1 MEFSHEYFDD
11 EVREDFY
18 VSGLMKR
25 LWAAN
30 LEVISDVAKV
40 CDKYNI
46 RWFAD
51 YGTLLGAVRH
61 GGCIPWDDDFD
72 ICMLR
77 GDYMRFLEVA
87 EKELPQNYSV
97 LNCHNEYE
105 DLLTRVINTRHPTFE
120 EDILQ
125 RYHQCYLGA
134 GIDIFPLDYMAP
146 TKKEQEAHKTLL
158 RAILSFEPI
167 LSDENL
173 DQAML
178 DQVLSQLEQLC
189 GVKFDRQGKL
199 IKQMYEA
206 TEGVCALY
214 GPEQADT
221 VMLAP
226 IWAKY
231 GVKTY
236 PLTCFQH
243 AIKVRFENIDIW
255 ISAEY
260 DKMLQNEY
268 GDYMRIIKGGAS
280 HDYPCFAEQEAY
292 VREHLPKYPFEYT
305 FDKKDIETEERL
317 TDSRSQERVRGI
329 LNYDNRV
336 QIQIQREVLI
346 LPYRA
351 SSWKNIEA
359 VWRQECA
366 DKTCHVTV
374 ILPPYYEKTA
384 LGGFGEMHDESGLLP
399 DYVEVTP
406 YDAYDFEHMLPDVI
420 YTQNPYDECNYTT
433 SVHPFF
439 YARNLKKY
447 TDKLVY
453 IPWFTMRDVNVDN
466 GKVNQTMKYFCTVP
480 GVVLADEVWMPSE
493 SAKEAYVR
501 KLTAFAGEDTKCVWE
516 DKIHV
521 HEVPVCSLD
530 YSNIFEKLPITWKQI
545 IQSGNTI
552 RKQIILYDISAA
564 TFVQGRKL
572 ALQKLK
578 ETLKFFEEKREDI
591 ALIWRRNT
599 VTEDVLSALEPEM
612 YEQYKEIVE
621 EYKKAAWGIFDEDF
635 SYQQEAELADA
646 YCGDAGYVSRYVETL
661 EKPVLLQ
668 KMGISR
674 NVDGQPLVQM
684 LKNEEGNYPYHI
696 RAYAIVDDSMY
707 FIPDEMNLLCTM
719 RLEEGTVTILSSI
732 PEEKINQ
739 TGLSLKLECYD
750 GKIIV
755 TPYMA
760 KTIWSYDIQSGRW
773 QKIGIRNEEQECKFV
788 SSVIYKD
795 KLYLIPALYKY
806 IVRVNLKTY
815 SVAYLEHI
823 YAEYAALSSEEA
835 CRFACNYARCRDVLY
850 IAEQQTNLMLR
861 FDLATEKYTWLQIG
875 NPGQIW
881 LASAWDGT
889 YFYFVPL
896 TQGRLLRWDG
906 QDEYVEY
913 DLPGDCRYDRYGPVN
928 VNIIDGTLVLQGYNC
943 DAVLYDLEDMSCRTE
958 QVRYNYAYKIRED
971 FYTGYDMATDRFV
984 IQDGAKRLE
993 YTCVFDERDLQK
1005 YLQQA
1010 RSAGKIGLSREAIKE
1025 DDAIGIGYFTDCL
1038 CDKSEWKQGEKG
1050 KKTIVFLPYKASM
1063 WDSLESIWLA
1073 AKGDSRCECYV
1084 VPIPYYD
1091 KDAYGRLTTYHYE
1104 GTQFPA
1110 YVPITDYRDFDL
1122 ASRNADIIYIHNPY
1136 DDGNRVTSID
1146 PDYYSAKLKTYTDK
1160 LVYVPYYATSGGM
1173 GEDQSLCKAYIY
1185 ADYIIVQAEG
1195 HKDYF
1200 DTCIPREK
1208 LLALGSPKFDRVV
1221 KLCENPPEVSEDW
1234 KDKMNGKNVYFFNT
1248 SLGGMLAD
1256 TNAFLKKLRYV
1267 FDCFEGRKDACLLWR
1282 PHPLLDETFTTARSQ
1297 YKEEYEQL
1305 KQDFLTAGW
1314 GIYDATPDIEKTI
1327 ALSDCYIGDAG
1338 TSVTALFGIAGK
1350 PVYLLDNYIHREPAD
1365 EDWSKEMITPYYPQ
1379 GEDAWKVTP
1388 GNQLYHLEAG
1398 GYRFY
1403 CKLSEYSSGGYYRM
1417 AVEHGEYVYV
1427 FPANAQEILV
1437 IDDKRNITR
1446 IKLEQKISQPGAFA
1460 NVWFE
1465 GNYAFL
1471 IPYKYPYIVR
1481 FDMDTQAIDYV
1492 DGCQEFLV
1500 SNHAGADR
1508 VGGSG
1513 IWNGY
1518 LMLANP
1524 ADNRVV
1530 AIECETLELQ
1540 VLSVDA
1546 RYYRG
1551 ACALQ
1556 ADEDTIWLFPY
1567 TGTNVVQWNPMTGE
1581 TVTHNCRVPGFVCN
1595 QYPTGKTC
1603 MEHAFGSMAR
1613 RENQVVL
1620 APVWGN
1626 QFVFINTETGEVKP
1640 FHTELD
1646 LTFREDQ
1653 SYCMSGGN
1661 GGFVR
1666 RLDEAHALF
1675 YHEPMRKLY
1684 RVNLLDGSVEEEA
1697 IAYEQSDVWLH
1708 APGYAKLSKWVRYGC
1723 EERAI
1728 CSLPHM
1734 LENQGAGDSFD
1745 RQACLEAYGEIAMY
1759 ADGRSGQKIHAF
1771 MMDEL
1776 CE

>member
-11 EVREDFY
+11 EIREDFY

-25 LWAAN
+25 LWAAD
-30 LEVISDVAKV
+30 LEVLSDIAKV
-40 CDKYNI
+40 CEKHNI

-77 GDYMRFLEVA
+77 DDYMRFLEVA
-87 EKELPQNYSV
+87 ENELPENYSV

-105 DLLTRVINTRHPTFE
+105 DLLTRVINIQHPAF
-120 EDILQ
+120 DDAILQ
-125 RYHQCYLGA
+125 KYHQCCLSA
-134 GIDIFPLDYMAP
+134 GVDIFPLDYMAP
-146 TKKEQEAHKTLL
+146 TKEEQEAQKTLI
-158 RAILSFEPI
+158 RAILDFEPI
-167 LSDENL
+167 LADKDL
-173 DQAML
+173 DQEKL

-189 GVKFDRQGKL
+189 DVKFDRQGEL
-199 IKQMYEA
+199 VKQMYEA
-206 TEGVCALY
+206 AEGVCALY
-214 GPEQADT
+214 GSEQADT

-226 IWAKY
+226 IWAKN
-231 GVKTY
+231 GTKTY
-236 PLTCFQH
+236 PLSCFQH

-292 VREHLPKYPFEYT
+292 VRKHLPKYPFEYT
-305 FDKKDIETEERL
+305 FDKKDIEPEERL
-317 TDSRSQERVRGI
+317 TDSLSQERVRGI

-346 LPYRA
+346 LLYRA

-359 VWRQECA
+359 VWRQERA

-384 LGGFGEMHDESGLLP
+384 LGGFGEMHDESGMLP

-453 IPWFTMRDVNVDN
+453 IPWFTMQDVNVDN

-480 GVVLADEVWMPSE
+480 GVVLADEVWLPSE
-493 SAKEAYVR
+493 SAKDAYVR
-501 KLTAFAGEDTKCVWE
+501 KLTAFAGEDTKRVWE

-545 IQSGNTI
+545 IQPENTI

-564 TFVQGRKL
+564 SFMQGREC

-578 ETLKFFEEKREDI
+578 ETLEFFEERQEDI

-612 YEQYKEIVE
+612 YEQYKEIVDA
-621 EYKKAAWGIFDEDF
+621 YKKAAWGIFDEDL

-646 YCGDAGYVSRYVETL
+646 YYGDAGYVSRYVETL

-668 KMGISR
+668 KIGIFR

-684 LKNEEGNYPYHI
+684 LKDEEGNYPYHI
-696 RAYAIVDDSMY
+696 RAYTIVDDLLY

-719 RLEEGTVTILSSI
+719 RLADGEVTILSSI

-739 TGLSLKLECYD
+739 TGLSLKLEYQE
-750 GKIIV
+750 GKLIV
-755 TPYMA
+755 IPYMVKA
-760 KTIWSYDIQSGRW
+760 LWIYDIQSETW
-773 QKIGIRNEEQECKFV
+773 QKVVIRNEEQAGKFV
-788 SSVIYKD
+788 SSVLYKN
-795 KLYLIPALYKY
+795 KLYLFPALYRY
-806 IVRVNLKTY
+806 IVCVNLETY
-815 SVAYLEHI
+815 SVAYSEQI
-823 YAEYAALSSEEA
+823 YAEYATLSSEEA
-835 CRFACNYARCRDVLY
+835 CLLDYNYVRCKDVLY
-850 IAEQQTNLMLR
+850 IADQQTNLMLR
-861 FDLATEKYTWLQIG
+861 FNLATEEYAWLRIG
-875 NPGQIW
+875 NSDQKW
-881 LASAWDGT
+881 LANAWDGT

-906 QDEYVEY
+906 QEEYVEY
-913 DLPGDCRYDRYGPVN
+913 DFPHDCKYDRYGPVN
-928 VNIIDGTLVLQGYNC
+928 ANIIDGKLVLQGYNC
-943 DAVLYDLEDMSCRTE
+943 DTILYDLEDMSCHTE
-958 QVRYNYAYKIRED
+958 SVRYNYAYKIRED
-971 FYTGYDMATDRFV
+971 FYTGYDMVTDRFV
-984 IQDGAKRLE
+984 IQDGVNRLE
-993 YTCVFDERDLQK
+993 YTCIFDSGVLQK
-1005 YLQQA
+1005 YLQKA
-1010 RSAGKIGLSREAIKE
+1010 RTTGKIGLSKEAIKE
-1025 DDAIGIGYFTDCL
+1025 DDAIGIGYLTDCL
-1038 CDKSEWKQGEKG
+1038 CDKPEWKQGEKE

-1063 WDSLESIWLA
+1063 WDSLESIWQA
-1073 AKGDSRCECYV
+1073 AKEDDRCACYV
-1084 VPIPYYD
+1084 VPIPYYN
-1091 KDAYGRLTTYHYE
+1091 KDAHGRLVTYHYE
-1104 GTQFPA
+1104 GTQFPE

-1136 DDGNRVTSID
+1136 DEGNHVTSID

-1173 GEDQSLCKAYIY
+1173 SEAQSLCKAYIY

-1200 DTCIPREK
+1200 DACIPREK

-1234 KDKMNGKNVYFFNT
+1234 KNKMKGKNVYFFNT

-1256 TNAFLKKLRYV
+1256 TDAFLKKLRYV
-1267 FDCFEGRKDACLLWR
+1267 FQCFAEREDACLLWR

-1305 KQDFLTAGW
+1305 KQDFLTVGS
-1314 GIYDATPDIEKTI
+1314 GIYDTTPDIEKTI
-1327 ALSDCYIGDAG
+1327 AGSDCYIGDSG

-1350 PVYLLDNYIHREPAD
+1350 PVYLLNNYIHREPT
-1365 EDWSKEMITPYYPQ
+1365 ENDWIKEMITPYYPQ
-1379 GEDAWKVTP
+1379 GNDAWKVAP
-1388 GNQLYHLEAG
+1388 GNRLYHLEDG
-1398 GYRFY
+1398 VYRFY
-1403 CKLSEYSSGGYYRM
+1403 CNLSEYTSGGYYRM
-1417 AVEHGEYVYV
+1417 AVEHGKYVYV
-1427 FPANAQEILV
+1427 FPANAQGILA
-1437 IDDKRNITR
+1437 IDEKRNITQ

-1471 IPYKYPYIVR
+1471 IPYKYQYIVR

-1508 VGGSG
+1508 IGGSG

-1518 LMLANP
+1518 LMLASP
-1524 ADNRVV
+1524 VDNRIV
-1530 AIECETLELQ
+1530 AIDSETLELQ

-1546 RYYRG
+1546 KYYRG

-1556 ADEDTIWLFPY
+1556 ADGDTIWLFPS
-1567 TGTNVVQWNPMTGE
+1567 TGTNVVQWNPMTGDA
-1581 TVTHNCRVPGFVCN
+1581 VTYNCRVSGFVCN

-1603 MEHAFGSMAR
+1603 MERAFGSMAR
-1613 RENQVVL
+1613 CGSLVIL
-1620 APVWGN
+1620 APIWGN
-1626 QFVFINTETGEVKP
+1626 QFVCIHTETGDVSSFEAEINLS
-1640 FHTELD
+1640 FGTD
-1646 LTFREDQ
+1646 S
-1653 SYCMSGGN
+1653 SYCLSGGN

-1666 RLDEAHALF
+1666 KLDETHALF

-1684 RVNLLDGSVEEEA
+1684 RMNLLDGSVEEIV
-1697 IAYEQSDVWLH
+1697 IAYDQSDVLAH

-1728 CSLPHM
+1728 CSLPQM
-1734 LENQGAGDSFD
+1734 LENQSAGDSFD

-1759 ADGRSGQKIHAF
+1759 ADGSSGKMIHETMMQK
-1771 MMDEL
+1771 L
-1776 CE
+1776 

>member
-1 MEFSHEYFDD
+1 MEFPHEYFDD
-11 EVREDFY
+11 EIREDFY

-25 LWAAN
+25 LWAAD
-30 LEVISDVAKV
+30 LEVLSDIAKV
-40 CDKYNI
+40 CEKHNI

-77 GDYMRFLEVA
+77 DDYMRFLEVA
-87 EKELPQNYSV
+87 ETELPDNYSV

-105 DLLTRVINTRHPTFE
+105 DLLTRVINIRHPAF
-120 EDILQ
+120 DDAILQ
-125 RYHQCYLGA
+125 KYHQCCLSA
-134 GIDIFPLDYMAP
+134 GVDIFPLDYMAP
-146 TKKEQEAHKTLL
+146 TKEERDAQKALI
-158 RAILSFEPI
+158 RAILDFEPI
-167 LSDENL
+167 LTDKDL
-173 DQAML
+173 DQEKL

-206 TEGVCALY
+206 AEGVCALY
-214 GPEQADT
+214 GPEQSDT

-243 AIKVRFENIDIW
+243 AIKVRFENMDIW

-305 FDKKDIETEERL
+305 FDKKDIEPEERL
-317 TDSRSQERVRGI
+317 TDSRSQERVRDI

-359 VWRQECA
+359 VWRQERA
-366 DKTCHVTV
+366 DKTCHVAV

-480 GVVLADEVWMPSE
+480 GVVLADEVWLPSK

-530 YSNIFEKLPITWKQI
+530 YLNMFEKLPITWKQI

-621 EYKKAAWGIFDEDF
+621 EYKKAAWGIFDENL

-646 YCGDAGYVSRYVETL
+646 YYGDAGYVSRYMETL

-668 KMGISR
+668 KMEISR
-674 NVDGQPLVQM
+674 NIDGQPLVQM
-684 LKNEEGNYPYHI
+684 LKNEEGNYPFHV

-707 FIPDEMNLLCTM
+707 FIPDEMNLLCMM
-719 RLEEGTVTILSSI
+719 RLADGEVTILSSI

-739 TGLSLKLECYD
+739 TGLSLKLEYQA
-750 GKIIV
+750 GKLIV
-755 TPYMA
+755 IPYMVKA
-760 KTIWSYDIQSGRW
+760 LWIYDIQPETW
-773 QKIGIRNEEQECKFV
+773 QKVAIRNEEEAGKFV
-788 SSVIYKD
+788 SSVLFND
-795 KLYLIPALYKY
+795 KLYLFPAFYKY
-806 IVRVNLKTY
+806 IVCVDLMTY
-815 SVAYLEHI
+815 SVTYLEQI
-823 YAEYAALSSEEA
+823 YVEFAAVSPEED
-835 CRFACNYARCRDVLY
+835 CFFDYNFTRCGDVLY
-850 IAEQQTNLMLR
+850 IAEQRTNFVLQ
-861 FDLATEKYTWLQIG
+861 FNLATEEYTWLRIG
-875 NPGQIW
+875 NPNQKW
-881 LASAWDGT
+881 LANAWDGT

-896 TQGRLLRWDG
+896 TRGHLLRWDG
-906 QDEYVEY
+906 KDEYVEY
-913 DLPGDCRYDRYGPVN
+913 DLPENCKYDRYGPVN
-928 VNIIDGTLVLQGYNC
+928 ANIIEGKLVLQGRDC
-943 DAVLYDLEDMSCRTE
+943 DTILYDLKDMSCHTE
-958 QVRYNYAYKIRED
+958 PVRYSRAYKIRED
-971 FYTGYDMATDRFV
+971 FYTGHDMATDKFV
-984 IQDGAKRLE
+984 IQDGSNRLE
-993 YTCVFDERDLQK
+993 YTCILDSDVLQK
-1005 YLQQA
+1005 YLQKA
-1010 RSAGKIGLSREAIKE
+1010 RTAGAIGLSKEAIKE
-1025 DDAIGIGYFTDCL
+1025 DDAIGIEYLVDCL
-1038 CDKSEWKQGEKG
+1038 CQTQGGIRGEID

-1073 AKGDSRCECYV
+1073 AKEDPRCECYV

-1091 KDAYGRLTTYHYE
+1091 KDLHGRLTTYHYE
-1104 GTQFPA
+1104 GAQFPE
-1110 YVPITDYRDFDL
+1110 YVPVTDYQDFDL
-1122 ASRNADIIYIHNPY
+1122 ESQNVDIIYIHNPY
-1136 DDGNRVTSID
+1136 DEGNHVTTID
-1146 PDYYSAKLKTYTDK
+1146 PDYYSAKLKEYTDK

-1173 GEDQSLCKAYIY
+1173 SEAQSLCKAYLS

-1200 DTCIPREK
+1200 DACIPREK

-1234 KDKMNGKNVYFFNT
+1234 QNKMKGKTVYFFNT

-1256 TNAFLKKLRYV
+1256 TDAFLKKLRYV
-1267 FDCFEGRKDACLLWR
+1267 FQCFAEREDVCLLWR

-1297 YKEEYEQL
+1297 YKEEYERL

-1314 GIYDATPDIEKTI
+1314 GIYDTTPDIEKTI
-1327 ALSDCYIGDAG
+1327 AVSDCYIGDSG

-1350 PVYLLDNYIHREPAD
+1350 PVYLLNNYIHREPT
-1365 EDWSKEMITPYYPQ
+1365 ENDWIKEVITPYYPQ

-1388 GNQLYHLEAG
+1388 GNQLYHLEDG
-1398 GYRFY
+1398 VYRFY
-1403 CKLSEYSSGGYYRM
+1403 CNLSEYTSGGYYRI
-1417 AVEHGEYVYV
+1417 AVEHGKYVYV

-1437 IDDKRNITR
+1437 IDEKRNITQIR
-1446 IKLEQKISQPGAFA
+1446 LEQKISQPGAFA
-1460 NVWFE
+1460 AVWFE
-1465 GNYAFL
+1465 GKYAFL

-1518 LMLANP
+1518 LLLANP

-1530 AIECETLELQ
+1530 AIDCETLELQ

-1556 ADEDTIWLFPY
+1556 ADGDTIWLFPY
-1567 TGTNVVQWNPMTGE
+1567 TGTNVVRWNPMTGE
-1581 TVTHNCRVPGFVCN
+1581 TVTYNCRVTGFGCN
-1595 QYPTGKTC
+1595 QYPTGKSC
-1603 MEHAFGSMAR
+1603 MERAFGSMAR
-1613 RENQVVL
+1613 SGSQVIL
-1620 APVWGN
+1620 APTWGN
-1626 QFVFINTETGEVKP
+1626 QFVCIHTETGEVSS
-1640 FHTELD
+1640 FEAEINLSYGID
-1646 LTFREDQ
+1646 S
-1653 SYCMSGGN
+1653 SYCVSGGN
-1661 GGFVR
+1661 GRFVR
-1666 RLDEAHALF
+1666 KLDETHALF

-1684 RVNLLDGSVEEEA
+1684 RMNLLDGSAEEIA
-1697 IAYEQSDVWLH
+1697 IAYDQSDVLSH

-1723 EERAI
+1723 EECAI
-1728 CSLPHM
+1728 CSLTQM

-1759 ADGRSGQKIHAF
+1759 ADGSSGKVIHKA
-1771 MMDEL
+1771 MMQGL
-1776 CE
+1776 